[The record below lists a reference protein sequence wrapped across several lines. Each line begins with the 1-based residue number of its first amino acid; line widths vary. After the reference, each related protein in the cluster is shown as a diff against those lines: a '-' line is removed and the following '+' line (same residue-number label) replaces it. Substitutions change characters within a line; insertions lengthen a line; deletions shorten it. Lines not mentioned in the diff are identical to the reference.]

1 MFSSF
6 DFLHKLIVSCSSFLT
21 IRKVT
26 LDNSVDFVW
35 PQLRLTDSGH
45 KDIGKFFHTLFRKE
59 WIHLLD
65 ITHMKQFHSVDCLLT
80 VLFHWKNPF
89 LSGICILSLNQHF
102 FWWDMARGHQ
112 TVTCKKWKKLLILL
126 SVPFFFPI
134 WKFNDIIWKLLL
146 CQFFEHFIFKSLSKG
161 AIYGAL
167 KKRRPAVALSDS
179 FLLYYHCVGIF
190 KYGQAFIV
198 NYCNRIIIKRGN
210 LAIFCIL
217 CLGVYKNST
226 LAFLLDN
233 WWYVV

>member
-126 SVPFFFPI
+126 SVPFFF
-134 WKFNDIIWKLLL
+134 L
-146 CQFFEHFIFKSLSKG
+146 FESLMILFENSYYANSLSILSLNHCQKEQ
-161 AIYGAL
+161 YMVHW
-167 KKRRPAVALSDS
+167 KREDQL
-179 FLLYYHCVGIF
+179 
-190 KYGQAFIV
+190 
-198 NYCNRIIIKRGN
+198 
-210 LAIFCIL
+210 
-217 CLGVYKNST
+217 
-226 LAFLLDN
+226 
-233 WWYVV
+233 